1 MLIENVHQVYSFGNK
16 DVAVYDGIIRKT
28 FLFFFVFSLNWGRNF
43 ERTNHSVFFVVL
55 QIKGSIF
62 IMTLFIFIINYT
74 DLSSYLN
81 NSQLF

>member
-43 ERTNHSVFFVVL
+43 ERTNHSVFFCCFTNQGKYL
-55 QIKGSIF
+55 YND
-62 IMTLFIFIINYT
+62 TLHFYHK
-74 DLSSYLN
+74 LY
-81 NSQLF
+81 